1 MFDSF
6 LNKEDKMICINI
18 HEYIFHVRDLNS
30 ISVFLCT
37 VSVITESHNMEDSP
51 KFKQSEL

>member
-37 VSVITESHNMEDSP
+37 VSVITESHNMEESP
-51 KFKQSEL
+51 KFKQIEL